1 MTSSTT
7 PVAGASGRTAS
18 ADRAHS
24 VHADH
29 ADHESRTTGG
39 AATPQGHSYEVVLVT
54 YKSRAHVED
63 LVGGWGP
70 DVAVALVDN
79 GRGVD
84 GLAEWAAARPQVRY
98 LDGGSVG
105 FARAANA
112 GAFSSSAEFV
122 VFVNPDS
129 RPTVADLHALVDGL
143 AADPVSASHA
153 ATMAGREGDVEIGVA
168 GWEPDVWRTAAYAAG
183 LHKVWPRV
191 GVYAKPELGDPLRVD
206 WTTGACMAVRT
217 AQFVRLRGFD
227 ESFFVYSE
235 DMSFGRRA
243 RAAGLRQVLRPDV
256 VVAHGAGSSGAPS
269 AEMMRLKGASFRN
282 YVHRYHPGAPA
293 SVMSGSLAVGYLAR
307 SVRERARG
315 DEALASLFRAQAQG
329 LSTGRAFVGGQ
340 EVAQARMAET
350 AAAEGHAPR
359 ARRARGAHGT
369 PAEAVEV
376 AARPILLVTKEFG
389 EPATSGGMLRTLALA
404 RWLARRANVVV
415 VAPTGVTGVRRLP
428 ESGEIVLEELRA
440 APTRS
445 PFADALTLP
454 RYRSIGAPRT
464 CGAALIEGLTDT
476 LGELGPFGVAVVDH
490 TCLFGVADLLPADLP
505 VVLSTHNVE
514 SDLMRQRAGAEKGAM
529 KVAAHVEASLLRRLE
544 RSVGAGYPT
553 VVCTR
558 HDAEAAREDGA
569 PEVVVGRNGVTPP
582 SGLDRERAVAD
593 NPLGVEL
600 LFTGALDWRPNVGGI
615 LWLVESPQ
623 WARFVAAH
631 PGVVL
636 TVAGRNPSADFR
648 ARLEAAPGVRVEA
661 DVPSMRPLLERAR
674 LGVAPL
680 LEGGGSRIK
689 LLEYIAHGLPS
700 VSTLVG
706 ASGLDGL
713 PEGAV
718 RQTPQDLDAFCA
730 ALHSELAGGPV
741 TLPRAQVEEMLA
753 VYGWDTA
760 LEPAAAVLPA
770 GYAG

>member
-1 MTSSTT
+1 MTHFDT
-7 PVAGASGRTAS
+7 PAADTVA
-18 ADRAHS
+18 
-24 VHADH
+24 
-29 ADHESRTTGG
+29 ADHEGQGG
-39 AATPQGHSYEVVLVT
+39 SFEVVLVT
-54 YKSRAHVED
+54 YKSRPHVEE
-63 LVGGWGP
+63 LVRLWGSQ
-70 DVAVALVDN
+70 VRVALVDN
-79 GRGVD
+79 GSGID
-84 GLAEWAAARPQVRY
+84 GLAEWATEHPQVRY
-98 LDGGSVG
+98 LDGGGVG
-105 FARAANA
+105 FARAANM
-112 GAFSSSAEFV
+112 GAFSSTAEFV

-129 RPTVADLHALVDGL
+129 RPSVADLRALVDGL

-153 ATMAGREGDVEIGVA
+153 ATMAGADGEVEIGVA

-183 LHKVWPRV
+183 LHKKWPTL
-191 GVYAKPELGDPLRVD
+191 GVYAKPELGERLSVD

-217 AQFVRLRGFD
+217 AQFRRLGGFD

-243 RAAGLRQVLRPDV
+243 RAAGLRQILRPDV

-293 SVMSGSLAVGYLAR
+293 AVMSGTLAAGYLAR
-307 SVRERARG
+307 SARERLRDG
-315 DEALASLFRAQAQG
+315 EMGPLFLAQAQG
-329 LSTGRAFVGGQ
+329 LLSGRAFVGGR
-340 EVAQARMAET
+340 EVARQRMAET
-350 AAAEGHAPR
+350 AAASEAP
-359 ARRARGAHGT
+359 GADAAT
-369 PAEAVEV
+369 REAGGD
-376 AARPILLVTKEFG
+376 AAGRPILLVTKEFG

-415 VAPTGVTGVRRLP
+415 VAPTGVTGVRMLP
-428 ESGEIVLEELRA
+428 GTDEIVLEELRR
-440 APTRS
+440 APKRS
-445 PFADALTLP
+445 LLADALTLP

-464 CGAALIEGLTDT
+464 CGSALLAQVRDT
-476 LGELGPFGVAVVDH
+476 LDELGPFGVAVVDH

-514 SDLMRQRAGAEKGAM
+514 SDLMRQRAGAESGPM
-529 KVAAHVEASLLRRLE
+529 KAAAHLEAGLLRHLE
-544 RSVGAGYPT
+544 RTVGSTHPT
-553 VVCTR
+553 VVCTE
-558 HDAEAAREDGA
+558 HDAEAVREDGA
-569 PEVVVGRNGVTPP
+569 PAVVVGRNGVTPP
-582 SGLDRERAVAD
+582 RGLDRARAVAE
-593 NPLGVEL
+593 NPHGTEL

-623 WARFVAAH
+623 WARFVESH

-689 LLEYIAHGLPS
+689 LLEYVAHGLPS
-700 VSTLVG
+700 VSTVVG

-713 PEGAV
+713 PEGV
-718 RQTPQDLDAFCA
+718 IVQTPEDLDAFCA
-730 ALHSELAGGPV
+730 ALDTALADGPV
-741 TLPRAQVEEMLA
+741 TLPQESVEAMLA

-760 LEPAAAVLPA
+760 LQTAAAVLPPA
-770 GYAG
+770 YRG